1 MKHTKRIAALLL
13 ALALCVSCAA
23 CSKTVG
29 SYRVVKTL
37 GTEQF
42 RIGFRDGDQAAVY
55 VNAALKVLAA
65 DGTIHSL
72 ALKWFGTDN
81 TTFDSDANALDALG
95 DIPQRT
101 FIMGLNEE
109 RFPMSYADGDGY
121 SGFDVEL
128 AQAVCA
134 RLGWTLQ
141 YQPIS
146 NQNAYVELSSGNVD
160 CAWGG
165 MVLDQTDSKDSKN
178 KKKQKMTL
186 TAPYL
191 ENALQLIVRGDS
203 KYRTTG
209 SLKGTTVLLG
219 TDETY
224 MTALS
229 ADEKLLKHF
238 GAAQRVTGGS
248 TARPS
253 LITRTDVWPP
263 ARGSARAAFRVMAA
277 LFRPGL
283 QKGFPLLRQL
293 CYTGY
298 VRACRTGGIFHLR
311 GQKHRYAYVEQQ
323 Q

>member
-1 MKHTKRIAALLL
+1 MRFLIFLSGGFPLKYGKRIAALLL
-13 ALALCVSCAA
+13 ALALCCCTA

-81 TTFDSDANALDALG
+81 TTFDSDADALDALG

-141 YQPIS
+141 DQSIA
-146 NQNAYVELSSGNVD
+146 NRNAYVELSSGNVD

-165 MVLDQTDSKDSKN
+165 MVLDQTDSKDSK
-178 KKKQKMTL
+178 KKQKLTL

-191 ENALQLIVRGDS
+191 ENKLLLIVRGDS
-203 KYRTTG
+203 KYRTG
-209 SLKGTTVLLG
+209 SSLKGTTVLLG

-224 MTALS
+224 MDALS
-229 ADEKLLKHF
+229 GEEKLMKNF

-248 TARPS
+248 KACFEALSAGECNAIVADSTA
-253 LITRTDVWPP
+253 L
-263 ARGSARAAFRVMAA
+263 AY
-277 LFRPGL
+277 
-283 QKGFPLLRQL
+283 
-293 CYTGY
+293 YT
-298 VRACRTGGIFHLR
+298 H
-311 GQKHRYAYVEQQ
+311 
-323 Q
+323 

>member
-13 ALALCVSCAA
+13 ALALCFSCTA

-37 GTEQF
+37 GTVQF

-72 ALKWFGTDN
+72 ALKWFGTDD
-81 TTFDSDANALDALG
+81 TTFDSDSGALDALG
-95 DIPQRT
+95 NIPQRT
-101 FIMGLNEE
+101 FIMGLSEE

-165 MVLDQTDSKDSKN
+165 MVLEQADSKS
-178 KKKQKMTL
+178 KQKLTL

-203 KYRTTG
+203 KYRTAG

-229 ADEKLLKHF
+229 ADEKLMKVF

-248 TARPS
+248 KACFEALSAGECAAIVADSTA
-253 LITRTDVWPP
+253 L
-263 ARGSARAAFRVMAA
+263 AY
-277 LFRPGL
+277 
-283 QKGFPLLRQL
+283 
-293 CYTGY
+293 YT
-298 VRACRTGGIFHLR
+298 H
-311 GQKHRYAYVEQQ
+311 
-323 Q
+323 

>member
-13 ALALCVSCAA
+13 ALALCVSCTA

-81 TTFDSDANALDALG
+81 TTFDSDAGALDALG
-95 DIPQRT
+95 DLPQRT

-134 RLGWTLQ
+134 RLGRTLQ

-191 ENALQLIVRGDS
+191 ENELQLIVRGDS
-203 KYRTTG
+203 KYRTAG

-224 MTALS
+224 MAALS
-229 ADEKLLKHF
+229 ADEKLMKAF

-248 TARPS
+248 KACFEA
-253 LITRTDVWPP
+253 L
-263 ARGSARAAFRVMAA
+263 SAGDCAAIVADSAA
-277 LFRPGL
+277 LAY
-283 QKGFPLLRQL
+283 
-293 CYTGY
+293 YT
-298 VRACRTGGIFHLR
+298 H
-311 GQKHRYAYVEQQ
+311 
-323 Q
+323 

>member
-1 MKHTKRIAALLL
+1 MKYSKRIAALLL
-13 ALALCVSCAA
+13 ALTLCCCAA

-37 GTEQF
+37 STEQF

-81 TTFDSDANALDALG
+81 TTFDSDAGALDALG

-141 YQPIS
+141 YQSIA
-146 NQNAYVELSSGNVD
+146 NRNAYVELSSGNVD

-165 MVLDQTDSKDSKN
+165 MVLNQTDSKDS

-191 ENALQLIVRGDS
+191 ENRLLLIVRGDS
-203 KYRTTG
+203 KYRTG
-209 SLKGTTVLLG
+209 SSLKGTTVLLG

-224 MTALS
+224 MAALS
-229 ADEKLLKHF
+229 SEEKLMKNF
-238 GAAQRVTGGS
+238 GSKACFEALAAGS
-248 TARPS
+248 C
-253 LITRTDVWPP
+253 
-263 ARGSARAAFRVMAA
+263 AAIVADSAA
-277 LFRPGL
+277 LAY
-283 QKGFPLLRQL
+283 
-293 CYTGY
+293 YT
-298 VRACRTGGIFHLR
+298 H
-311 GQKHRYAYVEQQ
+311 
-323 Q
+323 

>member
-1 MKHTKRIAALLL
+1 MKYSKRIAALLL
-13 ALALCVSCAA
+13 ALALCFSFTA

-81 TTFDSDANALDALG
+81 TTFDSDAGALDALG

-141 YQPIS
+141 YQSIA
-146 NQNAYVELSSGNVD
+146 NRNAYVELSSGNVD

-165 MVLDQTDSKDSKN
+165 MVLEQTDSKDSKN
-178 KKKQKMTL
+178 SKKKQKMTL

-191 ENALQLIVRGDS
+191 ENRLLLIVRGDS
-203 KYRTTG
+203 KYRTG
-209 SLKGTTVLLG
+209 SSLKGTTVLLG

-224 MTALS
+224 MNALS
-229 ADEKLLKHF
+229 GEEKLMKNF

-248 TARPS
+248 KACFEA
-253 LITRTDVWPP
+253 L
-263 ARGSARAAFRVMAA
+263 AAGSCAAIVADSAA
-277 LFRPGL
+277 LAY
-283 QKGFPLLRQL
+283 
-293 CYTGY
+293 YT
-298 VRACRTGGIFHLR
+298 H
-311 GQKHRYAYVEQQ
+311 
-323 Q
+323 

>member
-13 ALALCVSCAA
+13 ALALCVSCTA

-72 ALKWFGTDN
+72 ALKWFGTDD
-81 TTFDSDANALDALG
+81 TTFDSDAGALDALG

-178 KKKQKMTL
+178 KKKQKLTL

-191 ENALQLIVRGDS
+191 ENELQLIVRGDS

-224 MTALS
+224 MAALS
-229 ADEKLLKHF
+229 ADEKLMKAF

-248 TARPS
+248 KACFEALSAGDCAAIVADSTA
-253 LITRTDVWPP
+253 L
-263 ARGSARAAFRVMAA
+263 AY
-277 LFRPGL
+277 
-283 QKGFPLLRQL
+283 
-293 CYTGY
+293 YT
-298 VRACRTGGIFHLR
+298 H
-311 GQKHRYAYVEQQ
+311 
-323 Q
+323 